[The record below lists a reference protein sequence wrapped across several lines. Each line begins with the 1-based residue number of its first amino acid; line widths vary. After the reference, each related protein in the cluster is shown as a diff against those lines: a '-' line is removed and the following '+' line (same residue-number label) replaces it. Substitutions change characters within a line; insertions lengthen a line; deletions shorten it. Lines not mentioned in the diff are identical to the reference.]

1 MDQRVTT
8 PDNTG
13 KPANVTDDTR
23 AHAVVPPRRPPP
35 MRVVT
40 KGWWTL
46 EEGTAD
52 IEDLRQGVEHE

>member
-1 MDQRVTT
+1 MDQRVAM
-8 PDNTG
+8 PDDTG
-13 KPANVTDDTR
+13 KPANVPDESR
-23 AHAVVPPRRPPP
+23 ARPVVPPRRPPP

-52 IEDLRQGVEHE
+52 IEDLRQVAELE